1 MKLDVR
7 AASLAAGGVAALV
20 YALCA
25 AFCIV
30 VPRPTVLYMAEAF
43 LHMDVSSLYK
53 PIGWDTFLVG
63 FLTCAVYVGLM
74 GGATAWLYNRLART
88 GTERSLSATFQT
100 SPLLGVHHE

>member
-63 FLTCAVYVGLM
+63 LFACTVYVGLM
-74 GGATAWLYNRLART
+74 VGAMAWLYNRLART
-88 GTERSLSATFQT
+88 DPQTSLSVSQRDFAEAGRAQ
-100 SPLLGVHHE
+100 